1 MTNRQLD
8 RWKGIFP
15 FVPSMSAVDRRA
27 AEDDILFERFRAGD
41 VVYRQGARCDRY
53 VMCTSGSVRSS
64 RLPTNG
70 EGVQLYSLSPGE
82 GCPLTAQSLLSG
94 EVLMADG
101 RAGERTSVASLSA
114 PVFARLMSTS
124 EPFRSFVLEGYLALL
139 PRISNVVGTHIQRL
153 QRA

>member
-1 MTNRQLD
+1 M
-8 RWKGIFP
+8 FS
-15 FVPSMSAVDRRA
+15 FVPSMSAVDRRV
-27 AEDDILFERFRAGD
+27 AEEDIVFETFRAGG
-41 VVYRQGARCDRY
+41 VVYRQGAQCDRY

-64 RLPTNG
+64 RVPTRG
-70 EGVQLYSLSPGE
+70 DGVQLYALSPGE

-101 RAGERTSVASLSA
+101 RAGDRTNVASLSA

-139 PRISNVVGTHIQRL
+139 PRISSVVGTHIQRL